1 MNAFDA
7 PRWKNRPVS
16 FTAVGLDVGTEQV
29 MQYWERPLMRQLAL
43 YATRRGGRVLEIGF
57 GLGIS
62 ADYIMEFGCDSY
74 CVVEAHPAIAERARD
89 WGRRQ
94 AVPVTVVE
102 DFWQNVMDTL
112 GTFDGVLFD
121 TYPVDSDAAANSYR
135 SFLPVAHKV
144 LCADGALTY
153 YSEETR
159 AFSAAH
165 LALILEHFNHIEF
178 TVVEDLQVPGDC
190 RYWKHDHMVAPCLS
204 RPRAG

>member
-1 MNAFDA
+1 MKSFDA
-7 PRWKNRPVS
+7 PRWKNQRLS
-16 FTAVGLDVGTEQV
+16 FTALGLDVGTDQV
-29 MQYWERPLMRQLAL
+29 MQYWEGPLMRQLAR
-43 YATRRGGRVLEIGF
+43 YATRRGGHVLEIGF
-57 GLGIS
+57 GLGVS
-62 ADYIMEFGCDSY
+62 ADHIIGFGCDAY
-74 CVVEAHPAIAERARD
+74 CVVEPHPAIAERARD

-102 DFWQNVMDTL
+102 DFWQNVIEEL
-112 GTFDGVLFD
+112 GRFDGVLFD

-144 LCADGALTY
+144 LGPDGALTY
-153 YSEETR
+153 FSEETR

-165 LALILEHFNHIEF
+165 LALILEHFNCVEF
-178 TVVEDLQVPGDC
+178 AVVEDLQVPADC